1 MMSSASQNQQ
11 AQEPFNKFGQL
22 SRKPLNSG
30 TPLRNQP
37 SAPIRSSAQN
47 APVQAKLE
55 GTNGAPGG
63 TKSPAG
69 DGSFPETGNGERGI
83 LRRGER
89 EPRGGRGMGV
99 RGGLT
104 RANGVQSASKASEG
118 GKTDAPSPAATG
130 TEAPAAAGETS
141 DKPAAEE
148 SKPVTDGKAEEG
160 WGAAVAT
167 TTTAAATGLPPARAS
182 RLVEKNPHTLYVKG
196 LPQPCTDEELRG
208 LWKEDVRG
216 KVRFSIS

>member
-1 MMSSASQNQQ
+1 MMPPAKQNHQ
-11 AQEPFNKFGQL
+11 AQESLNKFGQL
-22 SRKPLNSG
+22 TRKPLNAGAS
-30 TPLRNQP
+30 LRNQP

-47 APVQAKLE
+47 APGPAKPE

-63 TKSPAG
+63 NKSPAG
-69 DGSFPETGNGERGI
+69 DSSFLETGNGERGI

-104 RANGVQSASKASEG
+104 RANGVQSAGKASEA
-118 GKTDAPSPAATG
+118 GKTDVASPATG
-130 TEAPAAAGETS
+130 TETPAVPAETT

-148 SKPVTDGKAEEG
+148 STPSADDKTEEA

-167 TTTAAATGLPPARAS
+167 ITTAAATGLPPARAS

-216 KVRFSIS
+216 KVSFCLS